1 MQKMVQIVVESW
13 CWELGTDTIFPALL
27 SNISGREQYTG
38 KDKKRVSRHETFP
51 VAEEQKRP

>member
-1 MQKMVQIVVESW
+1 MVQIVVESW

-38 KDKKRVSRHETFP
+38 KDKKRVSGHETFP